1 MTQETRTSI
10 RFIAW
15 NYGISLFCDSYVSKA
30 KLYVLK
36 KKIENGT
43 SGLDIEHFVAFTLK
57 EDWTVESFYKRNSS
71 HSDMAIEKQK

>member
-1 MTQETRTSI
+1 MTQETSNSI

-30 KLYVLK
+30 K

-57 EDWTVESFYKRNSS
+57 EDWTVESFYKRDSS

>member
-1 MTQETRTSI
+1 M
-10 RFIAW
+10 
-15 NYGISLFCDSYVSKA
+15 SKA

-57 EDWTVESFYKRNSS
+57 EDWTVESFYKRDSS